1 MIPETSSMRVTALVT
16 MQDSQD
22 VAREGDP
29 SKDQGR
35 VTSGGTR
42 KERGNRPSF
51 SLLKRQ
57 IYSDIHPTAAS

>member
-1 MIPETSSMRVTALVT
+1 MPETSSMRVTALVT

-35 VTSGGTR
+35 ATSGGTR
-42 KERGNRPSF
+42 KERGDRPSF

-57 IYSDIHPTAAS
+57 I